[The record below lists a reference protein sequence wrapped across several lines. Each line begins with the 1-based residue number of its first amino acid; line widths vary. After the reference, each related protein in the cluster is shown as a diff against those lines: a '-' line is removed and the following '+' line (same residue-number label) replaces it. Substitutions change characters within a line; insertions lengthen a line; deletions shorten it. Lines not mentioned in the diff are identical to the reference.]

1 MNDAAKVEARFRG
14 AAQPPRSGAVVPI
27 STMARKSRPAILA
40 ALSLMTVGLPARAQ
54 DAADRLYG
62 SWRLLSFKAQIVGED
77 AAPRDIFGPSP
88 FGRLI
93 LTPEHTMAAF
103 LSRPDRKPP
112 TDDVEAASLLRSMTA
127 YTGRFRV
134 EGDKFITT
142 VDGAWNEVFKSH
154 EQVRIFKLEG
164 DTLTIR
170 VPEQA
175 SGLAPG
181 KRNTSVL
188 IFERE
193 K

>member
-1 MNDAAKVEARFRG
+1 MALKVRRTIFAAL
-14 AAQPPRSGAVVPI
+14 SMLTVV
-27 STMARKSRPAILA
+27 RPAI
-40 ALSLMTVGLPARAQ
+40 AQ
-54 DAADRLYG
+54 DSAAQLYG

-77 AAPRDIFGPSP
+77 AEPRDFFGSSP

-93 LTPEHTMAAF
+93 LTPAHTMAVF
-103 LSRPDRKPP
+103 LSRPDRNPP
-112 TDDVEAASLLRSMTA
+112 TNDADAATLLRSMTA

-170 VPEQA
+170 VPEQP
-175 SGLAPG
+175 SGLEPG

-188 IFERE
+188 TFERE

>member
-1 MNDAAKVEARFRG
+1 
-14 AAQPPRSGAVVPI
+14 
-27 STMARKSRPAILA
+27 MARRTRRTIIA
-40 ALSLMTVGLPARAQ
+40 ALSTLIVGPPALAQ
-54 DAADRLYG
+54 DAADQLYG

-77 AAPRDIFGPSP
+77 AQPRDFFGPSP

-93 LTPEHTMAAF
+93 LTPAHTMAVF

-112 TDDVEAASLLRSMTA
+112 ADNAEAAALLRSMTA

-154 EQVRIFKLEG
+154 EQVRIFELEG

-170 VPEQA
+170 VPEQP
-175 SGLAPG
+175 SGLEPG

-188 IFERE
+188 TFERE
-193 K
+193 R

>member
-1 MNDAAKVEARFRG
+1 
-14 AAQPPRSGAVVPI
+14 
-27 STMARKSRPAILA
+27 MARRTRRTIIA
-40 ALSLMTVGLPARAQ
+40 ALSTLIVAPPALAQ
-54 DAADRLYG
+54 DAADLLYG

-77 AAPRDIFGPSP
+77 AQPRDFFGPSP

-93 LTPEHTMAAF
+93 LTPAHTMAVF

-112 TDDVEAASLLRSMTA
+112 ADNAEAAALLRSMTA

-154 EQVRIFKLEG
+154 EQVRIFELGG

-170 VPEQA
+170 VPEQP
-175 SGLAPG
+175 SGLEPG

-188 IFERE
+188 TFERE
-193 K
+193 R

>member
-1 MNDAAKVEARFRG
+1 
-14 AAQPPRSGAVVPI
+14 
-27 STMARKSRPAILA
+27 MARRTRRTMLASLSLLVGGIPAIA
-40 ALSLMTVGLPARAQ
+40 QEPANQ
-54 DAADRLYG
+54 LYG
-62 SWRLLSFKAQIVGED
+62 SWRLLSFKAKIVGED
-77 AAPRDIFGPSP
+77 AEPRDIFGPSP

-93 LTPEHTMAAF
+93 LTPAHTMAAF

-112 TDDVEAASLLRSMTA
+112 TDDAQAATLLRSMTA

-154 EQVRIFKLEG
+154 EQVRIFNLEG

-170 VPEQA
+170 VPEQP
-175 SGLAPG
+175 SGLELG

>member
-1 MNDAAKVEARFRG
+1 LALVVFKV
-14 AAQPPRSGAVVPI
+14 
-27 STMARKSRPAILA
+27 
-40 ALSLMTVGLPARAQ
+40 
-54 DAADRLYG
+54 
-62 SWRLLSFKAQIVGED
+62 QIVGED
-77 AAPRDIFGPSP
+77 AEARDFFGPSP

-93 LTPEHTMAAF
+93 LTPAHTMAVF
-103 LSRPDRKPP
+103 LSRPDRNPP
-112 TDDVEAASLLRSMTA
+112 TDDAEAASLLRSMTA

-134 EGDKFITT
+134 EGDKFVTT
-142 VDGAWNEVFKSH
+142 VDGAWNEVFKSA
-154 EQVRIFKLEG
+154 EQVRVFKLEG

-170 VPEQA
+170 VPEQP

>member
-1 MNDAAKVEARFRG
+1 MVRRARRTIIAAL
-14 AAQPPRSGAVVPI
+14 SMLMVV
-27 STMARKSRPAILA
+27 RPAI
-40 ALSLMTVGLPARAQ
+40 AQ
-54 DAADRLYG
+54 DSADQLYG

-77 AAPRDIFGPSP
+77 AEPRDVFGPSP

-93 LTPEHTMAAF
+93 LTPAHTMAAF

-112 TDDVEAASLLRSMTA
+112 TDDAEAATLLRSMTA

-154 EQVRIFKLEG
+154 EQLRIFKLEG
-164 DTLTIR
+164 DTLTIS
-170 VPEQA
+170 VPEQP
-175 SGLAPG
+175 SGLEPG

-188 IFERE
+188 TFERE

>member
-1 MNDAAKVEARFRG
+1 
-14 AAQPPRSGAVVPI
+14 
-27 STMARKSRPAILA
+27 MARRTRCTMLA
-40 ALSLMTVGLPARAQ
+40 AWLMLIVGPAAIAQ
-54 DAADRLYG
+54 DLSNQLYG

-77 AAPRDIFGPSP
+77 ATPRDVFGPSP

-93 LTPEHTMAAF
+93 LTPAHTMAAF

-112 TDDVEAASLLRSMTA
+112 ADDAEAATLLRSMTA

-164 DTLTIR
+164 DTLTIH
-170 VPEQA
+170 VPEQP
-175 SGLAPG
+175 SGLEPG
-181 KRNTSVL
+181 KRNSSVL
-188 IFERE
+188 TFERE

>member
-1 MNDAAKVEARFRG
+1 MV
-14 AAQPPRSGAVVPI
+14 
-27 STMARKSRPAILA
+27 A
-40 ALSLMTVGLPARAQ
+40 ALSMLMCGLPAIAQ
-54 DAADRLYG
+54 DAANQLFG

-77 AAPRDIFGPSP
+77 AEPRDFFGPSP

-93 LTPEHTMAAF
+93 LTPAHTMAVF

-112 TDDVEAASLLRSMTA
+112 TDDAEAAKLLRSMTA
-127 YTGRFRV
+127 YIGRFRV

-142 VDGAWNEVFKSH
+142 VDGAWNEVFKSR

-170 VPEQA
+170 VPEQP
-175 SGLAPG
+175 SGLERG

-188 IFERE
+188 TFERE
-193 K
+193 R

>member
-1 MNDAAKVEARFRG
+1 MG
-14 AAQPPRSGAVVPI
+14 
-27 STMARKSRPAILA
+27 RKTRRIIVA
-40 ALSLMTVGLPARAQ
+40 ALSLMLVGLPALAQ
-54 DAADRLYG
+54 DSIDRLYG
-62 SWRLLSFKAQIVGED
+62 SWRLLSFKAQIIGED
-77 AAPRDIFGPSP
+77 ADPRDIFGPTP

-93 LTPEHTMAAF
+93 LTPAHTMAAF

-112 TDDVEAASLLRSMTA
+112 TDDAEAASLLRSMTA

-134 EGDKFITT
+134 EGDKLITT

-170 VPEQA
+170 VPEQP
-175 SGLAPG
+175 SGLEPG
-181 KRNTSVL
+181 KRNTSFL

>member
-1 MNDAAKVEARFRG
+1 
-14 AAQPPRSGAVVPI
+14 
-27 STMARKSRPAILA
+27 MARRTRRTIIA
-40 ALSLMTVGLPARAQ
+40 ALSTLIVAPPALAQ
-54 DAADRLYG
+54 DAADLLYG

-77 AAPRDIFGPSP
+77 AQPRDFFGPSP

-93 LTPEHTMAAF
+93 LTPAHTMAVF

-112 TDDVEAASLLRSMTA
+112 ADNAEAAALLRSMTA

-142 VDGAWNEVFKSH
+142 VDGAWNEVFKSY
-154 EQVRIFKLEG
+154 EQVRIFELGG

-170 VPEQA
+170 VPEQP
-175 SGLAPG
+175 SGLEPG

-188 IFERE
+188 TFERE
-193 K
+193 R

>member
-1 MNDAAKVEARFRG
+1 MSRR
-14 AAQPPRSGAVVPI
+14 PRS
-27 STMARKSRPAILA
+27 TILA
-40 ALSLMTVGLPARAQ
+40 ALSMLIVGPPAFAQ
-54 DAADRLYG
+54 EAADQLVG
-62 SWRLLSFKAQIVGED
+62 SWRLLSFKAQIVGDD
-77 AAPRDIFGPSP
+77 AEPRDFFGPAP

-93 LTPEHTMAAF
+93 LTPAHTMAAF

-112 TDDVEAASLLRSMTA
+112 TDDAEAATLLRSMTA

-154 EQVRIFKLEG
+154 EQVRIFKVEG

-170 VPEQA
+170 VPEQP
-175 SGLAPG
+175 SGLQPG

>member
-1 MNDAAKVEARFRG
+1 M
-14 AAQPPRSGAVVPI
+14 
-27 STMARKSRPAILA
+27 LA
-40 ALSLMTVGLPARAQ
+40 AWLMLIVGGPAAIAQ
-54 DAADRLYG
+54 DLSNQLYG
-62 SWRLLSFKAQIVGED
+62 SWSLVSFKAQIVGED
-77 AAPRDIFGPSP
+77 SAPRDVFGPSP

-93 LTPEHTMAAF
+93 LTPAHTMAAF

-112 TDDVEAASLLRSMTA
+112 TDDAEAATLLRSMTA
-127 YTGRFRV
+127 YTGHFRV

-170 VPEQA
+170 VPEQP
-175 SGLAPG
+175 SGLQPG

-188 IFERE
+188 TFERE